1 MTGTQ
6 SSRTIFCLHTLKNYQ
21 RIGSMERLAIGVVL
35 TKRREINQATSLHL
49 RIYPYPLPIMSR
61 SDSQRQCLSLEV
73 LSQRPESTV
82 TEWKWEGWQGLKVI
96 SWRGLVLH
104 RPSAQLRTFRTCCLN
119 EWLRSCLRRTILT
132 GLSLLVG

>member
-1 MTGTQ
+1 MGTR
-6 SSRTIFCLHTLKNYQ
+6 SSHMIFCLLTPKNYQ
-21 RIGSMERLAIGVVL
+21 RLGSTEPLAIGVIS
-35 TKRREINQATSLHL
+35 TKRREINRAMSLHL
-49 RIYPYPLPIMSR
+49 RIYPCPLPIMSR
-61 SDSQRQCLSLEV
+61 SGRQRRCLSLGV
-73 LSQRPESTV
+73 LSKRPESTV

-119 EWLRSCLRRTILT
+119 EWLRSFLRRTTST